1 MNNNDQKDKPKRAAI
16 YSRVSTQEQAQKD
29 FSSIEVQAERC
40 RKYCEA
46 MEYEIIEIYKETASG
61 GSMKGRPQ
69 LQRLFLS
76 VERDEIDVIV
86 FTKLDRF
93 TRSISDF
100 FIKYNDL
107 EENDVEIVAI
117 DQPEISTDSAMGRV
131 MRNMLLAFAEFERE
145 MIRIRTTEGMRAKLE
160 RGEWRGGPTPLGY
173 ILKDK
178 KLILEPRE
186 AEVIKRIF
194 REYNKGDSSGEI
206 AKRLREEGIRTKLIT
221 QKVRGIEF
229 TNQAVL
235 RILRNELYTGFFKDP
250 GNNENLIK
258 GIHTPIVKQEIFQ
271 LAQQMLL
278 VNKKNKNLNRKF
290 KTEALFQGILTCS
303 HHERKMSPKPV
314 NKSRGKRYIYY
325 RCIHGEKTTASE
337 CPIRQ
342 ISSVEIEVIG
352 VNLIRL
358 LSRNEGLL
366 QSVLERVSDDNSTEV
381 DQLES
386 RLKKINIEKSKCT
399 GELLRLGELI
409 SEPKFSDIETIANEL
424 RVREQKRKRLDIE
437 ITSLKEEIEK
447 AKQPISDLDD
457 LKDEYIYFWGL
468 WDKMTFDERR
478 KAIRILV
485 KEVRLKH
492 VSGSGSDKKLEVE
505 FILFNDKNIKSSLP
519 DIALEGKEKSVRPSE
534 TGGSA

>member
-1 MNNNDQKDKPKRAAI
+1 MKKNQDEAPKRAAI

-46 MEYEIIEIYKETASG
+46 MEYEIIEIYKEKASG

-100 FIKYNDL
+100 FLKYNDL

-145 MIRIRTTEGMRAKLE
+145 MIRIRTTEGMRAKLG

-173 ILKDK
+173 VLNEK
-178 KLILEPRE
+178 KLIIEPRE
-186 AEVIKRIF
+186 AEVVKRIY
-194 REYNKGDSSGEI
+194 REYIRGDSSGEI
-206 AKRLREEGIRTKLIT
+206 AKRLREEGIRTKLIS

-235 RILRNELYTGFFKDP
+235 RILRNELYASYFKEP
-250 GNNENLIK
+250 GNKENLIK
-258 GIHTPIVKQEIFQ
+258 GIHAPIVKLDIFQ
-271 LAQQMLL
+271 RAQLMLSE
-278 VNKKNKNLNRKF
+278 NKRNKNLNRQF
-290 KTEALFQGILTCS
+290 KTEALFQGILTCA
-303 HHERKMSPKPV
+303 HHKRKMSPKPV
-314 NKSRGKRYIYY
+314 NRSRGKRYIYY
-325 RCIHGEKTTASE
+325 RCIHGEKTSASE
-337 CPIRQ
+337 CPIGQ

-366 QSVLERVSDDNSTEV
+366 QAVLKRVSDDNSTEV
-381 DQLES
+381 DQLKS
-386 RLKKINIEKSKCT
+386 RLKKINDEKSKCT

-424 RVREQKRKRLDIE
+424 RIREHKRKHLDIE

-457 LKDEYIYFWGL
+457 LRDEYIYFWKL

-492 VSGSGSDKKLEVE
+492 VSGSRKNKKLEIE

-519 DIALEGKEKSVRPSE
+519 NIVLEGKEKSVRPSK